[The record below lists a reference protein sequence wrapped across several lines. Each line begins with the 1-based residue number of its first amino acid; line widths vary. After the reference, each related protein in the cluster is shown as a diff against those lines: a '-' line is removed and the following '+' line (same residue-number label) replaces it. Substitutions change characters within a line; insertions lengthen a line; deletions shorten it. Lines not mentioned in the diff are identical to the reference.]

1 MYRIDG
7 ERTLDKFMEIHDLNM
22 DENLLNSQPLIN
34 ECSPN
39 EITEKIKQLGVI
51 KVSVH
56 TPVYTM
62 HKFWARRPWGVFRKI
77 ILMFTKPGNVILD
90 PFAGGGVA
98 LVEGLITRRRVI
110 AVDLNPLAVKIMR
123 HEVKPLDVGLY
134 REAVKRLEK
143 VIEPIAMRLYR
154 ARCPRCGKDA
164 VALWTEYE
172 TITNKPIRLK
182 VNCPYCG
189 FSGVKN
195 PEPGDL
201 PPPPSLPEFKRI
213 KVPPGDKTN
222 DLLRRGIKYF
232 DELFTP
238 RNLYMVLKIKD
249 EVERLREFNEDAK
262 SFLMFTLSSALKW
275 ASKMSHLRGD
285 IIEGWAL
292 HAYWIYP
299 KYLEIN
305 VWRQFLNRA
314 QAIIKG
320 KEYANT
326 YIGSYAKEAKDI
338 GELIRGEATY
348 MIIQGDARRLPILN
362 ESVDAVI
369 TDPPY
374 GDNVNYTEL
383 SDYFLWLFDE
393 SAPKENE
400 IIINSTRG
408 FTIYDYERGLEE
420 AFKEC
425 YRALKPGGL
434 FISTFNSKDTTVVGA
449 FMLALKNAGF
459 TLIGASPQPYLEAYE
474 TTFHAMQ
481 VDAMNFDFIFFYIK
495 NETHHN
501 SCNGRSNLTLNEL
514 REVLM
519 HELELCK
526 KRECTEKEYRAKVY
540 PLLMRYFD
548 QGKTMN
554 EILQASRLFESI
566 IKSESNY
573 FKEVRR
579 KIISNRRK
587 RHK

>member
-1 MYRIDG
+1 MNG
-7 ERTLDKFMEIHDLNM
+7 ERTLDEFVAIHEQNM
-22 DENLLNSQPLIN
+22 DENLPSSQLLS
-34 ECSPN
+34 ECAPN
-39 EITEKIKQLGVI
+39 EIAEKIKQLGII

-77 ILMFTKPGNVILD
+77 ILTFTKPGDIILD
-90 PFAGGGVA
+90 PFAGGGVT

-134 REAVKRLEK
+134 REAVKRLGE
-143 VIEPIAMRLYR
+143 VIEPIAMKLYR

-164 VALWTEYE
+164 VVLWTEYE
-172 TITNKPIRLK
+172 TATNKPIRLM
-182 VNCPYCG
+182 VDCPYCG
-189 FSGVKN
+189 FSGVKS

-201 PPPPSLPEFKRI
+201 PSPPSLPEFKRV
-213 KVPPGDKTN
+213 KVPPGDKTS
-222 DLLRRGIKYF
+222 DLLRRGIRYF

-238 RNLYMVLKIKD
+238 RNLYMVLRIKD
-249 EVERLREFNEDAK
+249 EVERLQEFNEDVK
-262 SFLMFTLSSALKW
+262 SFLMFTLSSTLKW
-275 ASKMSHLRGD
+275 ASKMSHLRGE

-299 KYLEIN
+299 KYLEMN

-314 QAIIKG
+314 QAVIRG
-320 KEYANT
+320 KEYTNR
-326 YIGSYAKEAKDI
+326 YIGSYAKEARDV

-348 MIIQGDARRLPILN
+348 MIIQGDARRLPIPN

-374 GDNVNYTEL
+374 GGNVNYAEL

-400 IIINSTRG
+400 IIVNSTRG
-408 FTIYDYERGLEE
+408 FTIYSYERGLEE
-420 AFKEC
+420 VFKES
-425 YRALKPGGL
+425 YRVLKPGGL
-434 FISTFNSKDTTVVGA
+434 FISTFNSKDATVVGA

-459 TLIGASPQPYLEAYE
+459 TFIGTSPQPYLEAYE

-481 VDAMNFDFIFFYIK
+481 VDAMNFDFIFFYTK
-495 NETHHN
+495 NEALRN
-501 SCNGRSNLTLNEL
+501 SCNGMSNLTLNEL
-514 REVLM
+514 REALM

-526 KRECTEKEYRAKVY
+526 KRECTEKEYRAKAY

-548 QGKTMN
+548 QSKTMS

-566 IKSESNY
+566 IESESDY
-573 FKEVRR
+573 FKEVKRR
-579 KIISNRRK
+579 IINNRRK
-587 RHK
+587 KYR

>member
-1 MYRIDG
+1 MNG
-7 ERTLDKFMEIHDLNM
+7 ERTLDEFVAIHEQNM
-22 DENLLNSQPLIN
+22 DENLPSSQLLS
-34 ECSPN
+34 ECAPN
-39 EITEKIKQLGVI
+39 EIAEKIKQLGII

-77 ILMFTKPGNVILD
+77 ILTFTKPGDIILD
-90 PFAGGGVA
+90 PFAGGGVT

-134 REAVKRLEK
+134 REAVKRLGE
-143 VIEPIAMRLYR
+143 VIEPIAMKLYR

-164 VALWTEYE
+164 VVLWTEYE
-172 TITNKPIRLK
+172 TATNKPIRLM
-182 VNCPYCG
+182 VDCPYCG
-189 FSGVKN
+189 FSGVKS

-201 PPPPSLPEFKRI
+201 PSPPSLPEFKRV
-213 KVPPGDKTN
+213 KVPPGDKTS
-222 DLLRRGIKYF
+222 DLLRRGIRYF

-238 RNLYMVLKIKD
+238 RNLYMVLRIKD
-249 EVERLREFNEDAK
+249 EVERLQEFNEDVK
-262 SFLMFTLSSALKW
+262 SFLMFTLSSTLKW
-275 ASKMSHLRGD
+275 ASKMSHLRGE

-299 KYLEIN
+299 KYLEMN

-314 QAIIKG
+314 QAVIRG
-320 KEYANT
+320 KEYTNR
-326 YIGSYAKEAKDI
+326 YIGSYAKEARDV

-348 MIIQGDARRLPILN
+348 MIIQGDARRLPIPN

-374 GDNVNYTEL
+374 GGNVNYAEL

-400 IIINSTRG
+400 IIVNSTRG
-408 FTIYDYERGLEE
+408 FTIYSYERGLEE
-420 AFKEC
+420 VFKES
-425 YRALKPGGL
+425 YRVLKPGGL
-434 FISTFNSKDTTVVGA
+434 FISTFNSKDATVVGA

-459 TLIGASPQPYLEAYE
+459 TFIGTSPQPYLEAYE

-481 VDAMNFDFIFFYIK
+481 VDAMNFDFIFFYTK
-495 NETHHN
+495 NEALRN
-501 SCNGRSNLTLNEL
+501 SCNGMSNLTLNEL
-514 REVLM
+514 REALM

-526 KRECTEKEYRAKVY
+526 KRECTEKEYRAKAY

-548 QGKTMN
+548 QSKTMS
-554 EILQASRLFESI
+554 EILQASRLFESMI
-566 IKSESNY
+566 ESESDY
-573 FKEVRR
+573 FKEVKRR
-579 KIISNRRK
+579 IINNRRK
-587 RHK
+587 KYR